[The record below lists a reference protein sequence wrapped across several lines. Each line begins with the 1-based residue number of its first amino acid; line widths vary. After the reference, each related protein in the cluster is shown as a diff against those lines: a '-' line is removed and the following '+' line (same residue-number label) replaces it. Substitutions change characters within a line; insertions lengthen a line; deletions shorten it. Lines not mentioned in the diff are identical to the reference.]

1 MEKRNQY
8 ETPCIEVIILQQA
21 SNFASSFGGEIGDG
35 SGIITT
41 NSFYENE

>member
-8 ETPCIEVIILQQA
+8 EAPCIEVFILQQV
-21 SNFASSFGGEIGDG
+21 SNLASSFGGEIGDG

-41 NSFYENE
+41 NSFYEKE